1 MEQKRGEGKEKFKKG
16 SGKPESRGEYLK
28 KGGAGTSLRTM
39 YYWLRSD
46 IAMIPEIHLSENV
59 WMIVERNIQPVWF
72 VGKEW
77 STNFVSNIK
86 QT

>member
-1 MEQKRGEGKEKFKKG
+1 
-16 SGKPESRGEYLK
+16 
-28 KGGAGTSLRTM
+28 M

-72 VGKEW
+72 AGKEW